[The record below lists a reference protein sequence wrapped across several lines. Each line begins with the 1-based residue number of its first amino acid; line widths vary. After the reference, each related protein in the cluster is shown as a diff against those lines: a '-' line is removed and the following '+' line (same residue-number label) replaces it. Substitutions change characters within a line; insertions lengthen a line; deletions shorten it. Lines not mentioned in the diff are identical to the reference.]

1 MEEWEKSMLSKIGA
15 AKLRRLNTIGTTK
28 WWARS
33 GAIRKIFGSIYEE
46 DAAEIGLFEDLVITL
61 SIICKERKLSSETRN
76 EAKNLLSNLLLFE
89 TIKTAF
95 VFNRIFSIIVPLSE
109 YFQARNLDMLQVWR
123 MVETDTERLANISRD
138 FKEIH
143 QKAVEFAK
151 SANVIL
157 QERAG
162 EDDIL
167 IRVATTFPVKRT
179 TSKFACS
186 VRKYE
191 IDVHNTIMD
200 QVVSS
205 MNRRFL
211 KH

>member
-46 DAAEIGLFEDLVITL
+46 DAAEKGLFEDLVITL
-61 SIICKERKLSSETRN
+61 SIMCKERKLSSETRN

-143 QKAVEFAK
+143 QKAV
-151 SANVIL
+151 
-157 QERAG
+157 
-162 EDDIL
+162 
-167 IRVATTFPVKRT
+167 
-179 TSKFACS
+179 KFA
-186 VRKYE
+186 
-191 IDVHNTIMD
+191 
-200 QVVSS
+200 
-205 MNRRFL
+205 
-211 KH
+211 